1 LIVGFSSFAQDQNQP
16 EQKSNKNRREKL
28 SPEKRNQS
36 QLDKMTTELNLD
48 AKQQEQIKPIIAEQ
62 NAKRAAMQAER
73 MANRDKQKKMTSEDR
88 EAFMKNRKEEK
99 EAMDNKLK
107 TILSPEQFKKMKENE
122 EANRAKMRESR
133 ESREPRDNGEPRDNN
148 DMQ

>member
-1 LIVGFSSFAQDQNQP
+1 
-16 EQKSNKNRREKL
+16 
-28 SPEKRNQS
+28 
-36 QLDKMTTELNLD
+36 MTTELNLD